1 MLSLP
6 VILLLTAVAFALL
19 TQLLIPY
26 LERIEQRR
34 QEELL
39 TATKAVHF
47 LKSRIKPGIYTFRWQ
62 RGRMLEP
69 LYEKRDGNKA
79 VVRFAE
85 GERVTEKLEEMPD
98 EFRRQMLRMIR
109 AGVQPK

>member
-34 QEELL
+34 REELL
-39 TATKAVHF
+39 AVTKAVHF
-47 LKSRIKPGIYTFRWQ
+47 LKSRIKPGTYTFRWQ
-62 RGRMLEP
+62 QGRMLEP
-69 LYEKRDGNKA
+69 LYEKREGNKV

-85 GERVTEKLEEMPD
+85 GDQVTEKLEEMPD

>member
-6 VILLLTAVAFALL
+6 VILLLTAAAFALL

-26 LERIEQRR
+26 LEKIEQRR
-34 QEELL
+34 REELL
-39 TATKAVHF
+39 AATKAVHF
-47 LKSRIKPGIYTFRWQ
+47 LKNRIKPGVYTFRWE

-69 LYEKRDGNKA
+69 QHEIREGNKV
-79 VVRFAE
+79 VVRFVD

-98 EFRRQMLRMIR
+98 EFRRQVLRMIR
-109 AGVQPK
+109 AGVRPK

>member
-34 QEELL
+34 REELL
-39 TATKAVHF
+39 AATKALNF
-47 LKSRIKPGIYTFRWQ
+47 LKSRINPGTYTFRWQ

-69 LYEKRDGNKA
+69 LYEKREGNK
-79 VVRFAE
+79 VVIRFAE
-85 GERVTEKLEEMPD
+85 GDRVTEKLEEMPD
-98 EFRRQMLRMIR
+98 EFRRQVLRMIR
-109 AGVQPK
+109 SGVQRK

>member
-26 LERIEQRR
+26 LEKIEQRR
-34 QEELL
+34 REELL
-39 TATKAVHF
+39 AATKAVHF

-69 LYEKRDGNKA
+69 LYEKQEGNRV
-79 VVRFAE
+79 VVRFAD
-85 GERVTEKLEEMPD
+85 GERITEKLEDMPD
-98 EFRRQMLRMIR
+98 EFRRQVLRVIR
-109 AGVQPK
+109 TGVQAK

>member
-26 LERIEQRR
+26 LEKIEQRR
-34 QEELL
+34 RDELL
-39 TATKAVHF
+39 AATKAVHF
-47 LKSRIKPGIYTFRWQ
+47 LKSKIKPGVYTFRWQ
-62 RGRMLEP
+62 QGRMLEP
-69 LYEKRDGNKA
+69 LYEKREGNKA